1 MDNHAKGRLL
11 VTIQFLLLGG
21 LILISSEDMFSR
33 NGTIDLIGLS
43 LEIIGLVIV
52 VLGFKGLGKSLTANP
67 VPIKGGKLIT
77 TGIYSRV
84 RHPIYLGLILAT
96 FGIALTNGSI
106 IKFGFWVL
114 LVSLLILKMK
124 FEENLLVATYPDYK
138 QYQEKVPG
146 IFPKFT
152 A

>member
-11 VTIQFLLLGG
+11 VTLQFLLLGG
-21 LILISSEDMFSR
+21 LVLISSEDIFWGNSVV
-33 NGTIDLIGLS
+33 DFIGLG
-43 LEIIGLVIV
+43 LEIIGFVV
-52 VLGFKGLGKSLTANP
+52 VLIGFRGLGKSLTANP
-67 VPIKGGKLIT
+67 VPIKSGKLVT

-84 RHPIYLGLILAT
+84 RHPIYLGLILVS
-96 FGIALTNGSI
+96 FGIVLTNGSV
-106 IKFGFWVL
+106 IKFGFWIL
-114 LVSLLILKMK
+114 LVALLIFKMK
-124 FEENLLVATYPDYK
+124 FEESLLVKTYPGYK

>member
-1 MDNHAKGRLL
+1 MDNLGKGRLL
-11 VTIQFLLLGG
+11 VTVQFLLLGG
-21 LILISSEDMFSR
+21 LILISSEDIFSG
-33 NGTIDLIGLS
+33 NSSVDVFGLS
-43 LEIIGLVIV
+43 LEIIGFIV
-52 VLGFKGLGKSLTANP
+52 VIMGFRGLGKSLTANP

-84 RHPIYLGLILAT
+84 RHPIYLGLILVSL
-96 FGIALTNGSI
+96 GIVLTNGSV

-114 LVSLLILKMK
+114 LVFLLIFKMK
-124 FEENLLVATYPDYK
+124 FEESLLIKTYPGYK

-152 A
+152 S

>member
-11 VTIQFLLLGG
+11 VTLQFLLLGG
-21 LILISSEDMFSR
+21 LVFISSEDIFWGNSVV
-33 NGTIDLIGLS
+33 DFIGLG
-43 LEIIGLVIV
+43 LEIIGFVV
-52 VLGFKGLGKSLTANP
+52 VLIGFRGLGKSLTANP
-67 VPIKGGKLIT
+67 VPIKSGKLVT

-84 RHPIYLGLILAT
+84 RHPIYLGLILVS
-96 FGIALTNGSI
+96 FGIVLTNGSV
-106 IKFGFWVL
+106 IKFGFWIL
-114 LVSLLILKMK
+114 LVALLIFKMK
-124 FEENLLVATYPDYK
+124 FEESLLVKTYPGYK

>member
-1 MDNHAKGRLL
+1 MDNLGKGRLL
-11 VTIQFLLLGG
+11 VTVQFLLLGG
-21 LILISSEDMFSR
+21 LILISSEDIFSG
-33 NGTIDLIGLS
+33 NSSVDVFGLS
-43 LEIIGLVIV
+43 LEIIGFIV
-52 VLGFKGLGKSLTANP
+52 VIMGFRGLGKSLTANP

-84 RHPIYLGLILAT
+84 RHPIYLGLILVSL
-96 FGIALTNGSI
+96 GIVLTNGSI

-114 LVSLLILKMK
+114 LVFLLIFKMK
-124 FEENLLVATYPDYK
+124 FEESLLIKTYPGYK

-152 A
+152 S